1 MLASAD
7 KRGGVTE
14 AVMLARGF
22 TAEML
27 VSLVHSG
34 FATASAETAK
44 IGGRSIE
51 VCRMR
56 MSAAGRYFLSNSR
69 ECAPEKIHVA
79 PRRSWNMQQRCYSY
93 RVPDTA
99 TEMVPF
105 CRPGDDITVCPVD
118 KVELNKHVVLY
129 KHVVLCDLEETRCL
143 VRYLAGET
151 ATHWVVEQCNPRGR
165 ITLNKSEWPT
175 VKKIC
180 GVKFNQA
187 APGNRAIPPLG

>member
-1 MLASAD
+1 
-7 KRGGVTE
+7 
-14 AVMLARGF
+14 MLARGF

-27 VSLVHSG
+27 ASLVHSG
-34 FATASAETAK
+34 FAAASAETAK

-51 VCRMR
+51 VCSMR
-56 MSAAGRYFLSNSR
+56 ITAAGRYFLGNSR

-79 PRRSWNMQQRCYSY
+79 PRRSWNMQQKCYSY
-93 RVPDTA
+93 RVPADA

-105 CRPGDDITVCPVD
+105 CWPGDDVTVCPVD
-118 KVELNKHVVLY
+118 KVQLNKHVVL
-129 KHVVLCDLEETRCL
+129 CNLEETRCL

-151 ATHWVVEQCNPRGR
+151 TTHWLVQQCNRRGR

-180 GVKFNQA
+180 GVKFNQV